1 MQLNCFVKKNVHIEG
16 ISNEPVLYIN
26 RVSGSSIFVPNGC
39 HMYASE
45 KFSPRL
51 GIEMPVII
59 IQFFNITKRAHLC
72 CIHLVYYAPEFIML
86 GSEYT
91 RV

>member
-1 MQLNCFVKKNVHIEG
+1 MNLSY
-16 ISNEPVLYIN
+16 ISIGLVVVQYLFLMGVI
-26 RVSGSSIFVPNGC
+26 C
-39 HMYASE
+39 MLLK

-51 GIEMPVII
+51 GIEMPVLI

-86 GSEYT
+86 GSESNI
-91 RV
+91 V